1 MRHRDTQAKKYMC
14 IQFRTLSHI
23 DFSVST
29 NKDKCFVQTDRM
41 NRNLTKKK
49 SLFFPF
55 FHCRISLFSV
65 IIFYLVW
72 LLFASHIFVCTTLN
86 DMVYVFY
93 TLECILYVYKYIFF
107 IRKAEWHL
115 FHWDFV
121 HCTYLFFTVLV
132 FYREYLSLTVY
143 NEQKS
148 FFSLFLLLLLKQN
161 ILFEQCTFAHC
172 NVNGDVEHNK
182 LNKHFRTEKYF
193 IHINI
198 AIRLI
203 SSTILTTELTKYK
216 IPENNR

>member
-93 TLECILYVYKYIFF
+93 TLECILYVYKYIF
-107 IRKAEWHL
+107 L
-115 FHWDFV
+115 F
-121 HCTYLFFTVLV
+121 
-132 FYREYLSLTVY
+132 
-143 NEQKS
+143 
-148 FFSLFLLLLLKQN
+148 
-161 ILFEQCTFAHC
+161 A
-172 NVNGDVEHNK
+172 K
-182 LNKHFRTEKYF
+182 LNDTYSTGISCIVHIYF
-193 IHINI
+193 SRCLYSTVNI
-198 AIRLI
+198 CR
-203 SSTILTTELTKYK
+203 
-216 IPENNR
+216 